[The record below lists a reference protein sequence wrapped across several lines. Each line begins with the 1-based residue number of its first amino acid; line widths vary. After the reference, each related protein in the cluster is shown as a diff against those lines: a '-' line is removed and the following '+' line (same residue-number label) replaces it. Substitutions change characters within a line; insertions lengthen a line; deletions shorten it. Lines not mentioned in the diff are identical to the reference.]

1 MELKLAVAVL
11 LTVAFLSWASLEAS
25 WAVSDRNIL
34 DSLSLPDGSKPV
46 DICYGDGSIWV
57 LDGGRK
63 TIIKID
69 GSSRDV
75 VGEFVIPAELPT
87 RWGVV
92 SLSEFKP
99 EEMVWAYGK
108 LWVAGDR
115 LYGAILLFLDP
126 SSGSWGIVDVPRSIY
141 YSYGPVVGA
150 WCVAEG
156 GGRIWA
162 LVGTMMGATLLVEVD
177 PHALVATG
185 YSADLPG
192 GRDICYGHGSIWVLY
207 TYVKTTPYG
216 TMEVSRLYAYDI
228 GTGRTSLFTTRPG
241 SFTVAFVRGGRLYI
255 GYAPPGGESR
265 ILVFDLGKGEFLGS
279 LRTIPGVYSPVRE
292 ILVDSRGD
300 IWFSQPGYFGVC
312 GGRVWPTHH
321 DVVAMCEAGDEIWM
335 CSTGAGA
342 EIMIVDLGRGLAR
355 LAVRLPSYVLGFPS
369 TAFIPMASG
378 ALSVAI
384 YALVDLVLGRVRY
397 KKWLRERRAKLGRAG
412 MPE

>member
-141 YSYGPVVGA
+141 YSYGHVVGA

-162 LVGTMMGATLLVEVD
+162 LVGL
-177 PHALVATG
+177 
-185 YSADLPG
+185 
-192 GRDICYGHGSIWVLY
+192 
-207 TYVKTTPYG
+207 
-216 TMEVSRLYAYDI
+216 
-228 GTGRTSLFTTRPG
+228 SL
-241 SFTVAFVRGGRLYI
+241 I
-255 GYAPPGGESR
+255 H
-265 ILVFDLGKGEFLGS
+265 I
-279 LRTIPGVYSPVRE
+279 
-292 ILVDSRGD
+292 
-300 IWFSQPGYFGVC
+300 
-312 GGRVWPTHH
+312 
-321 DVVAMCEAGDEIWM
+321 
-335 CSTGAGA
+335 
-342 EIMIVDLGRGLAR
+342 
-355 LAVRLPSYVLGFPS
+355 
-369 TAFIPMASG
+369 
-378 ALSVAI
+378 
-384 YALVDLVLGRVRY
+384 
-397 KKWLRERRAKLGRAG
+397 
-412 MPE
+412 